1 MVLAAFDP
9 MALVDAQV
17 VVLFVPVAL
26 AGAMAGYALA
36 SVFSRDE
43 HDRAAAP
50 GVLVRGGVVTLLIV
64 LFFLWIGSVDLR
76 DVPRLLLSPWC
87 AMPTVLGVG
96 QLGLGLRLRA
106 TRRPRNSN
114 APE

>member
-1 MVLAAFDP
+1 MIRLLGTVLGASATGALLWSVLAAFDP

-64 LFFLWIGSVDLR
+64 LNHDVINHKFRLSEFISV
-76 DVPRLLLSPWC
+76 
-87 AMPTVLGVG
+87 
-96 QLGLGLRLRA
+96 
-106 TRRPRNSN
+106 TRRL
-114 APE
+114 